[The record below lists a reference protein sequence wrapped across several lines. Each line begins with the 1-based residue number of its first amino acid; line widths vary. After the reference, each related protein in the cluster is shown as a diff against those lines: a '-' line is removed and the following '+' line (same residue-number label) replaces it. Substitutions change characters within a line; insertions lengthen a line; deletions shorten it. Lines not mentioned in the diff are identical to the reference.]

1 MANMEKGI
9 SNIPIK
15 YYYNNNEAP
24 PEELAK
30 GREVLQTFSE
40 FYELENP
47 DRSPDEAYVY
57 WLTYE
62 VGITAMGAFNFHYNR
77 NKLPR
82 ERVGINEVRFS
93 VCKRLSLFTEM
104 EERIEKYLEKKRN
117 AEKSK

>member
-47 DRSPDEAYVY
+47 DRSPDEAYV
-57 WLTYE
+57 
-62 VGITAMGAFNFHYNR
+62 
-77 NKLPR
+77 
-82 ERVGINEVRFS
+82 
-93 VCKRLSLFTEM
+93 
-104 EERIEKYLEKKRN
+104 
-117 AEKSK
+117 